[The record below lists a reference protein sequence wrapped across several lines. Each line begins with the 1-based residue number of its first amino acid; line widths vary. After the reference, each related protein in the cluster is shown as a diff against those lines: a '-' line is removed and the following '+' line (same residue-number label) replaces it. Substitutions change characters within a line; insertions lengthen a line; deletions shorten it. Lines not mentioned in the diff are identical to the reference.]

1 MTDYLIK
8 KISECE
14 IGVNDLD
21 KNAVIACF
29 LKNLWHYGNE
39 EDIDDTLPIIVIL
52 GDGGVMKVRYMKYE
66 DVFYGDGVLLERG
79 DILKFCY
86 LSDLIM

>member
-21 KNAVIACF
+21 KNAVIGCF

-39 EDIDDTLPIIVIL
+39 EDIDGELPIIVFL
-52 GDGGVMKVRYMKYE
+52 RDGSVMNVRYIKYD
-66 DVFYGDGVLLERG
+66 DVFYGDGVVLKRG

-86 LSDLIM
+86 LSDLII